1 MKAAFLLAAAGLLAW
16 GPAAVLCAQD
26 KEIELPPEEDPYTEG
41 DREAWKN
48 AGYERFGSF
57 PFVDRHRTVKID
69 EVLGEAGSLWLE
81 TKHFRIGSTLAD
93 YKIPTGDRKQRT
105 KIEEELE
112 RLAEIIPNVKP
123 KTKKLDRWLRL
134 HLWAMRLEELYDDVS
149 EILAVTDASFPKGPG
164 ELVDGEYRG
173 EGPYLGM
180 KDKYTVILFEKESGL
195 GRFALRFAGRQER
208 QPFRHGFSSGS
219 LFFGACT
226 ETAKSFWADDT
237 KMHTLV
243 VFNVAHNL
251 LDGYQGYYWSLP
263 VWLPEGI
270 SHILSRRID
279 ERFNNY
285 SYVEEASTELR
296 KEWDWAP
303 KVRKRVKNKIVPS
316 AETVMNWTAYDK
328 LKFVNHL
335 SVWSRVD
342 FLLET
347 RAIEFAAFMSRSKTN
362 FSDLRRGEK
371 PSTELILARQSKLF
385 QEIFGWDGAAFDEA
399 WENHVLKTYS
409 KR

>member
-1 MKAAFLLAAAGLLAW
+1 MLAAAGLLSW
-16 GPAAVLCAQD
+16 GPAAALCAQE
-26 KEIELPPEEDPYTEG
+26 KELELPPEEDPYTEG
-41 DREAWKN
+41 DPEAWKK

-81 TKHFRIGSTLAD
+81 TKHFRLGCTLAD
-93 YKIPTGDRKQRT
+93 YKIPSGDRKQRT
-105 KIEEELE
+105 KIREELE
-112 RLAEIIPNVKP
+112 RLAEIIPNVNP

-134 HLWAMRLEELYDDVS
+134 HLWAMRLEELWDDVG
-149 EILAVTDASFPKGPG
+149 EILEVTDEDFPLGPG
-164 ELVDGEYRG
+164 QLVNGEYRG

-195 GRFALRFAGRQER
+195 GRFAQRFAGREER
-208 QPFRHGFSSGS
+208 QPFRHAFSSGS

-226 ETAKSFWADDT
+226 ETSNSFWADDT

-279 ERFNNY
+279 ERFNNF
-285 SYVEEASTELR
+285 SFVEEASTELR
-296 KEWDWAP
+296 KEWNWPP
-303 KVRKRVKNKIVPS
+303 KVRKRVKNEIVPDGK
-316 AETVMNWTAYDK
+316 TVMRWTAYNK

-347 RAIEFAAFMSRSKTN
+347 RPQEFAEFMRQCKTN
-362 FSDLRRGEK
+362 FPELPRSAK
-371 PSTELILARQSKLF
+371 PSTEQILARQEKLF
-385 QEIFGWDGAAFDEA
+385 FQIFSWDETAFDEA
-399 WENHVLKTYS
+399 WEKHVLKTYP